1 MCCGTWGLEV
11 ERDHLAAGVP
21 EDLRHVIT
29 GVHAAP
35 FGVDTAHLTLVVAA
49 VMLRNFLFI
58 FFKRRVRACVFQRM
72 CGYAFE
78 CLCMCV
84 SNRLQDYF

>member
-1 MCCGTWGLEV
+1 MCVCVCGTWGLEV

-29 GVHAAP
+29 GVHAAS

-49 VMLRNFLFI
+49 LTLRNIFYFLF
-58 FFKRRVRACVFQRM
+58 FSLNVRCREHVR
-72 CGYAFE
+72 CR
-78 CLCMCV
+78 LNV
-84 SNRLQDYF
+84 TVHLQDYF

>member
-1 MCCGTWGLEV
+1 MHLCLSTACMPFDCTHARMCEPHVACVCVCRACGTWGLKV

-29 GVHAAP
+29 GVHAAS

-49 VMLRNFLFI
+49 VTLRI
-58 FFKRRVRACVFQRM
+58 FFSLV
-72 CGYAFE
+72 
-78 CLCMCV
+78 
-84 SNRLQDYF
+84 

>member
-29 GVHAAP
+29 GIHAAS
-35 FGVDTAHLTLVVAA
+35 FGVDTAHLTLVVAV
-49 VMLRNFLFI
+49 VMLRI
-58 FFKRRVRACVFQRM
+58 FFFFFKGDRESM
-72 CGYAFE
+72 CAHT
-78 CLCMCV
+78 
-84 SNRLQDYF
+84 

>member
-29 GVHAAP
+29 GVHAAS

-49 VMLRNFLFI
+49 VMLRNFFFF
-58 FFKRRVRACVFQRM
+58 FFKGDRESM
-72 CGYAFE
+72 CAPT
-78 CLCMCV
+78 
-84 SNRLQDYF
+84 

>member
-1 MCCGTWGLEV
+1 MYCNTWGLEV

-35 FGVDTAHLTLVVAA
+35 FGVDTAHLTFVVAA
-49 VMLRNFLFI
+49 VMLRNLVI
-58 FFKRRVRACVFQRM
+58 FFMMRFKTCVHH
-72 CGYAFE
+72 
-78 CLCMCV
+78 V
-84 SNRLQDYF
+84 T